1 MVDVESDDP
10 VKQSELEELKNKVS
24 KMNKNLITIMNTV
37 KNIEYNLNNKKE
49 ENKENT
55 NDKDKERINKAF
67 EKKQIGRPVGSWED
81 KRKQYFEWI
90 TTGKI
95 TQPKEETLAYYKINK
110 DPSNKFH
117 ILNLYIYNMN
127 LLELFSGTGSVGK
140 VAKEYVVSLD

>member
-37 KNIEYNLNNKKE
+37 KNIEYNLNKKE

-95 TQPKEETLAYYKINK
+95 TQPKEETLTYYKINK
-110 DPSNKFH
+110 DPTNNS
-117 ILNLYIYNMN
+117 YV
-127 LLELFSGTGSVGK
+127 LLS
-140 VAKEYVVSLD
+140 

>member
-1 MVDVESDDP
+1 MYNCMVDVESDDP

-67 EKKQIGRPVGSWED
+67 AKKQMGRPVGSWED

-110 DPSNKFH
+110 DPSN
-117 ILNLYIYNMN
+117 NSYV
-127 LLELFSGTGSVGK
+127 LLS
-140 VAKEYVVSLD
+140 

>member
-10 VKQSELEELKNKVS
+10 IKQSELEELKNKVS
-24 KMNKNLITIMNTV
+24 KMNKNLNAVLGIV
-37 KNIEYNLNNKKE
+37 KNIEEKLNGKKE
-49 ENKENT
+49 ENKEN
-55 NDKDKERINKAF
+55 DKDRINKAF

-110 DPSNKFH
+110 DPSN
-117 ILNLYIYNMN
+117 NSYA
-127 LLELFSGTGSVGK
+127 LLS
-140 VAKEYVVSLD
+140 

>member
-10 VKQSELEELKNKVS
+10 IKQSELEELKNKVRR
-24 KMNKNLITIMNTV
+24 MNKNLISIMNTV
-37 KNIEYNLNNKKE
+37 KHIEYNLNNKKD

-55 NDKDKERINKAF
+55 KDKDKHKETINKAF

-95 TQPKEETLAYYKINK
+95 TQPKEETLAYYQINK
-110 DPSNKFH
+110 DTSN
-117 ILNLYIYNMN
+117 NTYV
-127 LLELFSGTGSVGK
+127 LL
-140 VAKEYVVSLD
+140 

>member
-10 VKQSELEELKNKVS
+10 VKQSELEELQNKVS

-67 EKKQIGRPVGSWED
+67 EKKQIGRPIGS
-81 KRKQYFEWI
+81 
-90 TTGKI
+90 
-95 TQPKEETLAYYKINK
+95 
-110 DPSNKFH
+110 
-117 ILNLYIYNMN
+117 
-127 LLELFSGTGSVGK
+127 
-140 VAKEYVVSLD
+140 